1 MMNAYIIRRGL
12 IPTVVGAVA
21 LWLAAC
27 GEGSGPQ
34 QPALTRAQADSL
46 GEVVVA
52 DAQADLDVATA
63 EGGPGFVPGASPG
76 LPLQLSPQF
85 CQPTI
90 EPVRATNS
98 DGDRVR
104 DSVRLTFSDCVISFR
119 HGSDTVRGLIDIVD
133 PTPSVTDRSIKL
145 AFTDFARIHVDRAGL
160 MSSITQNG
168 SRQLIRDVD
177 HIAQSTVDF
186 HTAYVFHDGT
196 TASHVRDWDLLFTAD
211 LAGAIRADSWLP
223 SGALT
228 VTGTSTFT
236 HGDKSFALDVSTP
249 TSLHFDATCEDRPK
263 FDSGTLIVIA
273 TRNGTTST
281 VTIDFTACGQ
291 YTVTKS

>member
-1 MMNAYIIRRGL
+1 MNATILRLGL
-12 IPTVVGAVA
+12 IPISVAAVA

-27 GEGSGPQ
+27 SEGSGPP
-34 QPALTRAQADSL
+34 QPALTQAQADSV

-76 LPLQLSPQF
+76 LPLQLSTQF

-90 EPVRATNS
+90 EPTPATNS

-104 DSVRLTFSDCVISFR
+104 DSVRVTFVDCVITFR
-119 HGSDTVRGLIDIVD
+119 RGSDTVRGTIDVVD
-133 PTPSVTDRSIKL
+133 PTPTFTDRSIKL
-145 AFTDFARIHVDRAGL
+145 AFTDFARIRVDRAGL

-168 SRQLIRDVD
+168 SRQVIRDAD

-186 HTAYVFHDGT
+186 HTDYVFRDGT

-211 LAGAIRADSWLP
+211 VAGAIRADSWLP
-223 SGALT
+223 SGTLT
-228 VTGTSTFT
+228 VTGGSTFS
-236 HGDKSFALDVSTP
+236 HGDKAFALDVSTP
-249 TSLHFDATCEDRPK
+249 SPLHFDATCEDRPK
-263 FDSGTLIVIA
+263 FDSGTLTVIA

-281 VTIDFTACGQ
+281 VTIAFTACGQ